1 MPNQQAEQ
9 PLDRR
14 GFLRAAAATAVAATA
29 AGAGAALVLE
39 PGQPQSAGAFPS
51 PVIEPIK
58 LSSNPVD
65 DLPDILSRL
74 AASQA
79 ENVRLQAQ
87 LGIAMQQLEA
97 ARSSPALVNNSESE
111 ALKLQLEDA
120 NSQVGI
126 LSGKVSVL
134 GGLLTLYEQLDAV
147 DLAGVVGGGMTSVG
161 GVLGNLM
168 EDVPSINEGLAAG
181 QQALAE
187 FEEEIPLVEEGRRW
201 MDGQIHKISAAHL
214 AVEVGL
220 RNALQATGTFL
231 QLINEWFQSI
241 LKWLPFG
248 IGDTAAG
255 IVESISTLLAD
266 LPETLS
272 GFQTHVAQPLDM
284 WLEKEGDQPRLQ
296 RRLVKPLRDEALGR
310 ATTAISKTQILDS
323 TYQTYLVQP
332 FNATTSQQQAVRN
345 MIIQYRQE
353 HQI

>member
-1 MPNQQAEQ
+1 MPNQQVEQ
-9 PLDRR
+9 ALDRR

-29 AGAGAALVLE
+29 VGAGAALILE
-39 PGQPQSAGAFPS
+39 PGLPQSAAVLPS

-58 LSSNPVD
+58 LTSNPVD
-65 DLPDILSRL
+65 DLPAILSRL
-74 AASQA
+74 AAAQA
-79 ENVRLQAQ
+79 DNVRLQAQ
-87 LGIAMQQLEA
+87 LGVAMQQLEA
-97 ARSSPALVNNSESE
+97 ARSAPAIVDSSESE

-168 EDVPSINEGLAAG
+168 EDIPSVNEGLAAG
-181 QQALAE
+181 QQALAD
-187 FEEEIPLVEEGRRW
+187 FEGEIPLVEEGRRW
-201 MDGQIHKISAAHL
+201 MDEQIHKISAAHL
-214 AVEVGL
+214 AIEVGL
-220 RNALQATGTFL
+220 RNALHTTGTFL
-231 QLINEWFQSI
+231 QLISEWFQNI

-272 GFQTHVAQPLDM
+272 GFQIHVAQPLDL

-296 RRLVKPLRDEALGR
+296 RRLVKPLRDEALSR
-310 ATTAISKTQILDS
+310 ASEAISKTQTLDS
-323 TYQTYLVQP
+323 TYQANLVQP
-332 FNATTSQQQAVRN
+332 FDAATSQQQAVRN
-345 MIIQYRQE
+345 VIIQYRQE

>member
-29 AGAGAALVLE
+29 AGTGVALVLE
-39 PGQPQSAGAFPS
+39 PGQPKSAAVLSS

-58 LSSNPVD
+58 LSSNPMD
-65 DLPDILSRL
+65 DLPDMLSRL
-74 AASQA
+74 AAAQA

-87 LGIAMQQLEA
+87 LGVAMQQLEA
-97 ARSSPALVNNSESE
+97 ARSAPALVNNSESE

-134 GGLLTLYEQLDAV
+134 GGLLTLYEQLDAI

-168 EDVPSINEGLAAG
+168 EDIPSVNEGLAAG
-181 QQALAE
+181 QQALAD
-187 FEEEIPLVEEGRRW
+187 FEGEIPLVEGGRRW
-201 MDGQIHKISAAHL
+201 MDEQIHKISAAHL
-214 AVEVGL
+214 AIEVGL
-220 RNALQATGTFL
+220 RNSIEATGTFL

-272 GFQTHVAQPLDM
+272 GFQTQVAQPLDM

-296 RRLVKPLRDEALGR
+296 HRLVKPLREEALNK
-310 ATTAISKTQILDS
+310 ASMAISKTQTLDS
-323 TYQTYLVQP
+323 IYQTYLAQP
-332 FNATTSQQQAVRN
+332 FDAAASQQQAVRN
-345 MIIQYRQE
+345 LIIQYRQE